1 MNEYKIY
8 PKQFLSV
15 NMVVDKNRC
24 FVIMPFDEKLNYV
37 YGVIKKQ
44 LSSKGFICNRVD
56 EIGGATPI
64 INKILTEMLRSRYI
78 IADLTDCNPNVFYEL
93 GIAHSLRTRQAII
106 IITQDE
112 DVSKSPFDIRHWSIL
127 QYDTKNLPLFR
138 VNLNK
143 KIRDCRNFVDFDEYI
158 FGLLKSYAFDGNQIH
173 EFINSSKLIN
183 EKKIQLICNILVEN
197 TNPTL
202 CDSNELHE
210 IYTYL
215 TTLGDI
221 QNGIFKKI
229 SWILKTLV
237 YTTEFVLSKH
247 LDTIKNMFL
256 NRWQKENMIVMNDT
270 DYWELVANICS
281 KIIEKKY
288 KGKEDAIQWMTS
300 YLQNQRMGRIDR
312 VRGKIEDFLMTV
324 KDNDVDK
331 AVLDLIKNGNITA
344 RESAID
350 ISGQKPI
357 IESADILLQIIS
369 KNESNPYI
377 IRSSINA
384 LARMKITSAGPFILE
399 WMENNRDKW
408 GQQAVSASLRKVAE
422 EALNEIDKKSYLQ
435 LVNLK

>member
-1 MNEYKIY
+1 MDY
-8 PKQFLSV
+8 PR
-15 NMVVDKNRC
+15 D
-24 FVIMPFDEKLNYV
+24 
-37 YGVIKKQ
+37 
-44 LSSKGFICNRVD
+44 
-56 EIGGATPI
+56 
-64 INKILTEMLRSRYI
+64 YI
-78 IADLTDCNPNVFYEL
+78 IPNQEIELGTAFVVMPIRPEFDLPLGIITDVCNTLGIKARRADDIARQDFIMSNILDGIAKSEIVIVDITGNNPNVFYEL

-127 QYDTKNLPLFR
+127 LYDTKNLPLFR

-143 KIRDCRNFVDFDEYI
+143 KIRDCRNFVDYDEYI

-288 KGKEDAIQWMTS
+288 KGKGDAIQWMTS

>member
-1 MNEYKIY
+1 MDY
-8 PKQFLSV
+8 PR
-15 NMVVDKNRC
+15 D
-24 FVIMPFDEKLNYV
+24 
-37 YGVIKKQ
+37 
-44 LSSKGFICNRVD
+44 
-56 EIGGATPI
+56 
-64 INKILTEMLRSRYI
+64 YI
-78 IADLTDCNPNVFYEL
+78 IPNQEIELGTAFVVMPIRPEFDLPLGIITDVCNTLGIKARRADDIARQDFIMSNILDGIAKSEIVIVDITGNNPNVFYEL

>member
-1 MNEYKIY
+1 MDY
-8 PKQFLSV
+8 PR
-15 NMVVDKNRC
+15 D
-24 FVIMPFDEKLNYV
+24 
-37 YGVIKKQ
+37 
-44 LSSKGFICNRVD
+44 
-56 EIGGATPI
+56 
-64 INKILTEMLRSRYI
+64 YI
-78 IADLTDCNPNVFYEL
+78 IPNQEIELGTAFVVMPIRPEFDLPLGIITDVCNTLGIKARRADDIARQDFIMSNILDGIAKSEIVIVDITGNNPNVFYEL

-143 KIRDCRNFVDFDEYI
+143 KIRDCRNFVDYDEYI

-281 KIIEKKY
+281 KIIDKKY

>member
-1 MNEYKIY
+1 MDY
-8 PKQFLSV
+8 PR
-15 NMVVDKNRC
+15 D
-24 FVIMPFDEKLNYV
+24 
-37 YGVIKKQ
+37 
-44 LSSKGFICNRVD
+44 
-56 EIGGATPI
+56 
-64 INKILTEMLRSRYI
+64 YI
-78 IADLTDCNPNVFYEL
+78 IPNQEIELGTAFVVMPIRPEFDLPLGIITDVCNTLGIKARRADDIARQDFIMSNILDGIAKSEIVIVDITGNNPNVFYEL

-138 VNLNK
+138 INLNK
-143 KIRDCRNFVDFDEYI
+143 KIRDCRNFVDYDEYI

>member
-1 MNEYKIY
+1 MDY
-8 PKQFLSV
+8 PRDYIIPNQEIEVGTAF
-15 NMVVDKNRC
+15 VV
-24 FVIMPFDEKLNYV
+24 MPIRQEFDLPL
-37 YGVIKKQ
+37 GVITDVCNTLGIKARRADDIARQ
-44 LSSKGFICNRVD
+44 DFIMSNILDGIAKSEIVIVD
-56 EIGGATPI
+56 ITG
-64 INKILTEMLRSRYI
+64 N
-78 IADLTDCNPNVFYEL
+78 NPNVFYEL

-143 KIRDCRNFVDFDEYI
+143 KIRDCRNFVDYDEYI

-197 TNPTL
+197 TNPIQ
-202 CDSNELHE
+202 CDGYKLQNL
-210 IYTYL
+210 YRKL
-215 TTLGDI
+215 TSIGDI
-221 QNGIFKKI
+221 KDGLFKRI
-229 SWILKTLV
+229 TWILKTLV
-237 YTTEFVLSKH
+237 YTSDFVLTKH
-247 LDTIKNMFL
+247 IDTIKIMFL
-256 NRWQKENMIVMNDT
+256 HKWQKDNMISMDDM

-281 KIIEKKY
+281 KIIEKNY
-288 KGKEDAIQWMTS
+288 DGKIDAVQWMTS
-300 YLQNQRMGRIDR
+300 YLRNLRMGRIDR

-324 KDNDVDK
+324 KDKDVDH
-331 AVLDLIKNGNITA
+331 AIIDLIKGDSLTA

-357 IESADILLQIIS
+357 FESADILLQIINS
-369 KNESNPYI
+369 QETSPYI

-384 LARMKITSAGPFILE
+384 LARMKIKSAGPFILK

-408 GQQAVSASLRKVAE
+408 GQQAVSATLRKVAE
-422 EALNEIDKKSYLQ
+422 EALNELDQDSYTQ
-435 LVNLK
+435 LINLK

>member
-1 MNEYKIY
+1 MDY
-8 PKQFLSV
+8 PR
-15 NMVVDKNRC
+15 D
-24 FVIMPFDEKLNYV
+24 
-37 YGVIKKQ
+37 
-44 LSSKGFICNRVD
+44 
-56 EIGGATPI
+56 
-64 INKILTEMLRSRYI
+64 YI
-78 IADLTDCNPNVFYEL
+78 IPNQEIELGTAFVVMPIRPEFDLPLGIITDVCNTLGIKARRADDIARQDFIMSNILDGIAKSEIVIVDITGNNPNVFYEL

-143 KIRDCRNFVDFDEYI
+143 KIRDCRNFVDYDEYI

-270 DYWELVANICS
+270 DYWELVDNICS

-377 IRSSINA
+377 ISSSINA

>member
-1 MNEYKIY
+1 MDY
-8 PKQFLSV
+8 PR
-15 NMVVDKNRC
+15 D
-24 FVIMPFDEKLNYV
+24 
-37 YGVIKKQ
+37 
-44 LSSKGFICNRVD
+44 
-56 EIGGATPI
+56 
-64 INKILTEMLRSRYI
+64 YI
-78 IADLTDCNPNVFYEL
+78 IPNQEIELGTAFVVMPIRPEFDLPLGIITDVCNTLGIKARRADDIARQDFIMSNILDGIAKSEIVIVDITGNNPNVFYEL

-143 KIRDCRNFVDFDEYI
+143 KIRDCRNFVDYDEYI

>member
-1 MNEYKIY
+1 MDY
-8 PKQFLSV
+8 PR
-15 NMVVDKNRC
+15 D
-24 FVIMPFDEKLNYV
+24 
-37 YGVIKKQ
+37 
-44 LSSKGFICNRVD
+44 
-56 EIGGATPI
+56 
-64 INKILTEMLRSRYI
+64 YI
-78 IADLTDCNPNVFYEL
+78 IPNQEIELGTAFVVMPIRPEFDLPLGIITDVCNTLGIKARRADDIARQDFIMSNILDGIAKSEIVIVDITGNNPNVFYEL
-93 GIAHSLRTRQAII
+93 GVAHSLRTRQAII

-143 KIRDCRNFVDFDEYI
+143 KIRDCRNFVDYDEYI

-197 TNPTL
+197 TNPIL

>member
-1 MNEYKIY
+1 MDY
-8 PKQFLSV
+8 PR
-15 NMVVDKNRC
+15 D
-24 FVIMPFDEKLNYV
+24 
-37 YGVIKKQ
+37 
-44 LSSKGFICNRVD
+44 
-56 EIGGATPI
+56 
-64 INKILTEMLRSRYI
+64 YI
-78 IADLTDCNPNVFYEL
+78 IPNQEIELGTAFVVMPIRPEFDLPLGIITDVCNTLGIKARRADDIARQDFIMSNILDGIAKSEIVIVDITGNNPNVFYEL

-143 KIRDCRNFVDFDEYI
+143 KIRDCRNFVDYDEYI

-288 KGKEDAIQWMTS
+288 KGKEEAIQWMTS

>member
-1 MNEYKIY
+1 MDY
-8 PKQFLSV
+8 PR
-15 NMVVDKNRC
+15 D
-24 FVIMPFDEKLNYV
+24 
-37 YGVIKKQ
+37 
-44 LSSKGFICNRVD
+44 
-56 EIGGATPI
+56 
-64 INKILTEMLRSRYI
+64 YI
-78 IADLTDCNPNVFYEL
+78 IPNQEIELGTAFVVMPIRPEFDLPLGIITDVCNTLGIKARRADDIARQDFIMSNILDGIAKSEIVIVDITGNNPNVFYEL

-143 KIRDCRNFVDFDEYI
+143 KIRDCRNFVDYDEYI

-256 NRWQKENMIVMNDT
+256 NRWQKENMIIMNDT

>member
-1 MNEYKIY
+1 MDY
-8 PKQFLSV
+8 PR
-15 NMVVDKNRC
+15 D
-24 FVIMPFDEKLNYV
+24 
-37 YGVIKKQ
+37 
-44 LSSKGFICNRVD
+44 
-56 EIGGATPI
+56 
-64 INKILTEMLRSRYI
+64 YI
-78 IADLTDCNPNVFYEL
+78 IPNQEIELGTAFVVMPIRPEFDLPLGIITDVCNTLGIKARRADDIARQDFIMSNILDGIAKSEIVIVDITGNNPNVFYEL

-112 DVSKSPFDIRHWSIL
+112 DVSMSPFDIRHWSIL

-143 KIRDCRNFVDFDEYI
+143 KIRDCRNFVDYDEYI

>member
-1 MNEYKIY
+1 MDY
-8 PKQFLSV
+8 PR
-15 NMVVDKNRC
+15 D
-24 FVIMPFDEKLNYV
+24 
-37 YGVIKKQ
+37 
-44 LSSKGFICNRVD
+44 
-56 EIGGATPI
+56 
-64 INKILTEMLRSRYI
+64 YI
-78 IADLTDCNPNVFYEL
+78 IPNQEIELGTAFVVMPIRPEFDLPLGIITDVCNTLGIKARRADDIARQDFIMSNILDGIAKSEIVIVDITGNNPNVFYEL

-143 KIRDCRNFVDFDEYI
+143 KIRDCRNFVDYDEYI

-183 EKKIQLICNILVEN
+183 EKKIQLICNILIEN

>member
-1 MNEYKIY
+1 MDY
-8 PKQFLSV
+8 PRDYIIPNQEIELGTAF
-15 NMVVDKNRC
+15 VV
-24 FVIMPFDEKLNYV
+24 MPIRPEFDLPL
-37 YGVIKKQ
+37 GIITD
-44 LSSKGFICNRVD
+44 ICNTLGIKARRADDIARQDFIMSNILDGIAKSEIVIVD
-56 EIGGATPI
+56 ITG
-64 INKILTEMLRSRYI
+64 N
-78 IADLTDCNPNVFYEL
+78 NPNVFYEL

-143 KIRDCRNFVDFDEYI
+143 KIRDCRNFVDYDEYI

>member
-1 MNEYKIY
+1 MDY
-8 PKQFLSV
+8 PR
-15 NMVVDKNRC
+15 D
-24 FVIMPFDEKLNYV
+24 
-37 YGVIKKQ
+37 
-44 LSSKGFICNRVD
+44 
-56 EIGGATPI
+56 
-64 INKILTEMLRSRYI
+64 YI
-78 IADLTDCNPNVFYEL
+78 IPNQEIEVGTAFVVMPIRSEFDLPLGIITDVCNTLGIKARRADDIARQDFIMSNILDGIAKSEIVIVDITGNNPNVFYEL

-127 QYDTKNLPLFR
+127 QYDTQNLPLFR
-138 VNLNK
+138 ANLNK
-143 KIRDCRNFVDFDEYI
+143 KIRDCRNFVAYDEYL
-158 FGLLKSYAFDGNQIH
+158 FSLLKSYAFDGNQIH
-173 EFINSSKLIN
+173 EFISSSKLID

-197 TNPTL
+197 INPTL
-202 CDSNELHE
+202 CDSNDLHE

-221 QNGIFKKI
+221 KNGMLNKI
-229 SWILKTLV
+229 SWVLKTLV
-237 YTTEFVLSKH
+237 YTSEFVLSKH
-247 LDTIKNMFL
+247 LDTIKNRFL
-256 NRWQKENMIVMNDT
+256 SKWQKDNMIVMNDT

-324 KDNDVDK
+324 KDNDIDN
-331 AVLDLIKNGNITA
+331 AVLDLIKNGNLTA

-357 IESADILLQIIS
+357 IKSADILLQIIS

-377 IRSSINA
+377 VRSSINA
-384 LARMKITSAGPFILE
+384 LTRMKITSAGPFILK

-422 EALNEIDKKSYLQ
+422 EALYEIDKESYLQ

>member
-1 MNEYKIY
+1 MDY
-8 PKQFLSV
+8 PR
-15 NMVVDKNRC
+15 D
-24 FVIMPFDEKLNYV
+24 
-37 YGVIKKQ
+37 
-44 LSSKGFICNRVD
+44 
-56 EIGGATPI
+56 
-64 INKILTEMLRSRYI
+64 YI
-78 IADLTDCNPNVFYEL
+78 IPNQEIELGTAFVVMPIRPEFDLPLGIITDVCNTLGIKARRADDIARQDFIMSNILDGIAKSEIVIVDITGNNPNVFYEL

-143 KIRDCRNFVDFDEYI
+143 KIRDCRNFVDYDEYI

-377 IRSSINA
+377 VRSSINA
-384 LARMKITSAGPFILE
+384 LARMKITSAGPFILG

>member
-1 MNEYKIY
+1 MDY
-8 PKQFLSV
+8 PR
-15 NMVVDKNRC
+15 D
-24 FVIMPFDEKLNYV
+24 
-37 YGVIKKQ
+37 
-44 LSSKGFICNRVD
+44 
-56 EIGGATPI
+56 
-64 INKILTEMLRSRYI
+64 YI
-78 IADLTDCNPNVFYEL
+78 IPNQEIELGTAFVVMPIRPEFDLPLGIITDVCNTLGIKARRADDIARQDFIMSNILDGIAKSEIVIVDITGNNPNVFYEL
-93 GIAHSLRTRQAII
+93 GIAHTLRTRQAII

-143 KIRDCRNFVDFDEYI
+143 KIRDCRNFVDYDEYI

>member
-1 MNEYKIY
+1 MDY
-8 PKQFLSV
+8 PR
-15 NMVVDKNRC
+15 D
-24 FVIMPFDEKLNYV
+24 
-37 YGVIKKQ
+37 
-44 LSSKGFICNRVD
+44 
-56 EIGGATPI
+56 
-64 INKILTEMLRSRYI
+64 YI
-78 IADLTDCNPNVFYEL
+78 IPNQEIELGTAFVVMPIRPEFDLPLGIITDVCNTLGIKARRADDIARQDFIMSNILDGIAKSEIVIVDITGNNPNVFYEL

-143 KIRDCRNFVDFDEYI
+143 KIRDCRNFVDYDEYI

-288 KGKEDAIQWMTS
+288 KGKGDAIQWMTS

>member
-1 MNEYKIY
+1 MDY
-8 PKQFLSV
+8 PR
-15 NMVVDKNRC
+15 D
-24 FVIMPFDEKLNYV
+24 
-37 YGVIKKQ
+37 
-44 LSSKGFICNRVD
+44 
-56 EIGGATPI
+56 
-64 INKILTEMLRSRYI
+64 YI
-78 IADLTDCNPNVFYEL
+78 IPNQEIELGTAFVVMPIRPEFDLPLGIITDVCNTLGIKARRADDIARQDFIMSNILDGIAKSEIVIVDITGNNPNVFYEL
-93 GIAHSLRTRQAII
+93 GVAHSLRTRQAII

-143 KIRDCRNFVDFDEYI
+143 KIRDCRNFVDYDEYI

-197 TNPTL
+197 TNPIL
-202 CDSNELHE
+202 YDSNELHE

>member
-1 MNEYKIY
+1 MDY
-8 PKQFLSV
+8 PR
-15 NMVVDKNRC
+15 D
-24 FVIMPFDEKLNYV
+24 
-37 YGVIKKQ
+37 
-44 LSSKGFICNRVD
+44 
-56 EIGGATPI
+56 
-64 INKILTEMLRSRYI
+64 YI
-78 IADLTDCNPNVFYEL
+78 IPNQEIELGTAFVVMPIRPEFDLPLGIITDVCNTLGIKARRADDIARQDFIMSNILDGIAKSEIVIVDITGNNPNVFYEL

-143 KIRDCRNFVDFDEYI
+143 KIRDCRNFVDYDEYI

-288 KGKEDAIQWMTS
+288 KGKGDAIQWMTS

-408 GQQAVSASLRKVAE
+408 GQQSVSASLRKVAE

>member
-1 MNEYKIY
+1 
-8 PKQFLSV
+8 
-15 NMVVDKNRC
+15 
-24 FVIMPFDEKLNYV
+24 
-37 YGVIKKQ
+37 
-44 LSSKGFICNRVD
+44 
-56 EIGGATPI
+56 
-64 INKILTEMLRSRYI
+64 
-78 IADLTDCNPNVFYEL
+78 
-93 GIAHSLRTRQAII
+93 
-106 IITQDE
+106 
-112 DVSKSPFDIRHWSIL
+112 
-127 QYDTKNLPLFR
+127 
-138 VNLNK
+138 
-143 KIRDCRNFVDFDEYI
+143 
-158 FGLLKSYAFDGNQIH
+158 
-173 EFINSSKLIN
+173 
-183 EKKIQLICNILVEN
+183 
-197 TNPTL
+197 
-202 CDSNELHE
+202 
-210 IYTYL
+210 
-215 TTLGDI
+215 
-221 QNGIFKKI
+221 
-229 SWILKTLV
+229 
-237 YTTEFVLSKH
+237 
-247 LDTIKNMFL
+247 
-256 NRWQKENMIVMNDT
+256 MNDT

>member
-1 MNEYKIY
+1 MDY
-8 PKQFLSV
+8 PR
-15 NMVVDKNRC
+15 D
-24 FVIMPFDEKLNYV
+24 
-37 YGVIKKQ
+37 
-44 LSSKGFICNRVD
+44 
-56 EIGGATPI
+56 
-64 INKILTEMLRSRYI
+64 YI
-78 IADLTDCNPNVFYEL
+78 IPNQEIEVGTAFVVMPIRPEFDLPLGIITDVCNTFGIKARRADDIARQDFIMSNILDGIAKSEIVIVDITGNNPNVFYEL

-143 KIRDCRNFVDFDEYI
+143 KIRDCRNFVDYDEYI

>member
-1 MNEYKIY
+1 MDY
-8 PKQFLSV
+8 PR
-15 NMVVDKNRC
+15 D
-24 FVIMPFDEKLNYV
+24 
-37 YGVIKKQ
+37 
-44 LSSKGFICNRVD
+44 
-56 EIGGATPI
+56 
-64 INKILTEMLRSRYI
+64 YI
-78 IADLTDCNPNVFYEL
+78 IPNQEIELGTAFVVMPIRPEFDLPLGIITDVCNTLGIKARRADDIARQDFIMSNILDGIAKSEIVIVDITGNNPNVFYEL

-143 KIRDCRNFVDFDEYI
+143 KIRDCRNFVDYDEYI

-331 AVLDLIKNGNITA
+331 AVLDLINNGNITA

>member
-1 MNEYKIY
+1 MDY
-8 PKQFLSV
+8 PRDYIIPNQEIEVGTAF
-15 NMVVDKNRC
+15 VV
-24 FVIMPFDEKLNYV
+24 MPIRPEFDLPL
-37 YGVIKKQ
+37 GVITDVCNTLGIKARRADDIARQ
-44 LSSKGFICNRVD
+44 DFIMSNILDGIAKSEIVIVD
-56 EIGGATPI
+56 ITG
-64 INKILTEMLRSRYI
+64 N
-78 IADLTDCNPNVFYEL
+78 NPNVFYEL

-143 KIRDCRNFVDFDEYI
+143 KIRDCRNFVDYDEYI

>member
-1 MNEYKIY
+1 MDY
-8 PKQFLSV
+8 PR
-15 NMVVDKNRC
+15 D
-24 FVIMPFDEKLNYV
+24 
-37 YGVIKKQ
+37 
-44 LSSKGFICNRVD
+44 
-56 EIGGATPI
+56 
-64 INKILTEMLRSRYI
+64 YI
-78 IADLTDCNPNVFYEL
+78 IPNQEIELGTAFVVMPIRPEFDLPLGIITDVCNTLGIKARRADDIARQDFIMSNILDGIAKSEIVIVDITGNNPNVFYEL

-143 KIRDCRNFVDFDEYI
+143 KIRDCRNFVDYDEYI

-215 TTLGDI
+215 TTLGYI

>member
-1 MNEYKIY
+1 MDY
-8 PKQFLSV
+8 PRDYIIPNQEIELGTAF
-15 NMVVDKNRC
+15 VV
-24 FVIMPFDEKLNYV
+24 MPIRPEFDLPL
-37 YGVIKKQ
+37 GVITDVCNTLGIKARRADDIARQ
-44 LSSKGFICNRVD
+44 DFIMSNILDGIAKSEIVIVD
-56 EIGGATPI
+56 ITG
-64 INKILTEMLRSRYI
+64 N
-78 IADLTDCNPNVFYEL
+78 NPNVFYEL

-143 KIRDCRNFVDFDEYI
+143 KIRDCRNFVDYDEYI

>member
-1 MNEYKIY
+1 MDY
-8 PKQFLSV
+8 PR
-15 NMVVDKNRC
+15 D
-24 FVIMPFDEKLNYV
+24 
-37 YGVIKKQ
+37 
-44 LSSKGFICNRVD
+44 
-56 EIGGATPI
+56 
-64 INKILTEMLRSRYI
+64 YI
-78 IADLTDCNPNVFYEL
+78 IPNQEIELGTAFVVMPIRPEFDLPLGIITDVCNTLGIKARRADDIARQDFIMSNILDGIAKSEIVIVDITGNNPNVFYEL

-143 KIRDCRNFVDFDEYI
+143 KIRDCRNFVDYDEYI

-247 LDTIKNMFL
+247 LDTIRNMFL